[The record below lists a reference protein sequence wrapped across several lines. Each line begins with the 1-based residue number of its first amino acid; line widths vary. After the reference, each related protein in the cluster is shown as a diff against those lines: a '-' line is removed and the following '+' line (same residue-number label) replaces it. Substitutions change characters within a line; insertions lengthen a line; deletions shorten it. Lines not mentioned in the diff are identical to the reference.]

1 MPRLGTAVNMEIE
14 GEGDIRDDYCKY
26 MFDLNNCIDE
36 GKGKQT
42 KKKDYELIG
51 SKLCNFKIL
60 SEYVNEAVG
69 IRFGI

>member
-36 GKGKQT
+36 GKGKQ
-42 KKKDYELIG
+42 KKKIMNSLRVNYVILR
-51 SKLCNFKIL
+51 L